1 VKYQPKIIL
10 ALILFLGVLSTLR
23 AGDVTVTIRYFD
35 KRIYYIQ
42 ETINGPSADIPGGN
56 FDPIYV
62 QVTIANNSPS
72 TYRFKLAD
80 ERAFSVDFDIRTMS
94 NRPVEAPERLIR
106 KRTENRQVF
115 FREVAVESGESF
127 SFVENI
133 RDYAHLNQSGSFI
146 VQAKLYPELFRPGE
160 AALRGANGD
169 TVYTAPLESNRLSLS
184 LRPPVLPGPGG
195 IPLEMDTATGALL
208 VRDKLP
214 PDQVIEYIL
223 TARQRSQWEKYF
235 LYLDL
240 ESMISRDPVRRR
252 QWLAESEEGRQRM
265 LARYRTELQS
275 AVIDGDIAAI
285 PMDFQIERT
294 TYNNEEGAVIVLEKF
309 RIGNYTEKR
318 RYTYYLRRRDDIWTV
333 ADYSVVNLGTE

>member
-1 VKYQPKIIL
+1 VKYQPKAIL
-10 ALILFLGVLSTLR
+10 ALILFWGALSTLR
-23 AGDVTVTIRYFD
+23 AGDITVTIRYFD

-42 ETINGPSADIPGGN
+42 ETSGSAASGGN
-56 FDPIYV
+56 VDPIYV

-72 TYRFKLAD
+72 AYRFKLAD
-80 ERAFSVDFDIRTMS
+80 ERAFSVDFDVRTMT
-94 NRPVEAPERLIR
+94 NRAVEAAERLIR

-127 SFVENI
+127 SFVEDI
-133 RDYAHLNQSGSFI
+133 RDYANLNRSGSFV
-146 VQAKLYPELFRPGE
+146 VQAKLYPELIRPGE
-160 AALRGANGD
+160 DAAE
-169 TVYTAPLESNRLSLS
+169 VLESNRLSLS

-195 IPLEMDTATGALL
+195 IPLEMDTATNALL
-208 VRDKLP
+208 VREKLP
-214 PDQVIEYIL
+214 PDQVIGYML
-223 TARQRSQWEKYF
+223 TARQKSQWEKYF

-265 LARYRTELQS
+265 LARYRTELQGS
-275 AVIDGDIAAI
+275 VIDGDIAAI
-285 PMDFQIERT
+285 PMEFEIERT
-294 TYNNEEGAVIVLEKF
+294 TYNNEEGTVIVLEKF
-309 RIGNYTEKR
+309 RIGNYTERR

>member
-1 VKYQPKIIL
+1 MKYQPKAIL
-10 ALILFLGVLSTLR
+10 ALILFLGVLSALR
-23 AGDVTVTIRYFD
+23 AGDITMTIRYFD

-42 ETINGPSADIPGGN
+42 GTPGSAIPGEKV
-56 FDPIYV
+56 DPIYV

-80 ERAFSVDFDIRTMS
+80 ERAFSVDFDIRTMT
-94 NRPVEAPERLIR
+94 NRTVEAVEGLIR

-127 SFVENI
+127 SFVEDI
-133 RDYAHLNQSGSFI
+133 RDYASLNQSGSFV

-160 AALRGANGD
+160 G
-169 TVYTAPLESNRLSLS
+169 TAEILESNRLSLS

-195 IPLEMDTATGALL
+195 IPLEMDTATNALL
-208 VRDKLP
+208 VREKLP
-214 PDQVIEYIL
+214 PDQVIDYIL
-223 TARQRSQWEKYF
+223 TARQKSQWEKYF

-265 LARYRTELQS
+265 LARYRTELQNS
-275 AVIDGDIAAI
+275 VIDGDIAAI
-285 PMDFQIERT
+285 PMEFEIERT
-294 TYNNEEGAVIVLEKF
+294 TYNNEEGTVIVLEKF
-309 RIGNYTEKR
+309 RIGNYTERR
-318 RYTYYLRRRDDIWTV
+318 RYTYYLRRRDDVWTV
-333 ADYSVVNLGTE
+333 VDYSVVNLGTE